1 MFKQGLLTT
10 LVSLLLSMTPAMAD
24 HHEQKQDSHKG
35 MEHPAHEMGE
45 AADVDREQPLTEEY
59 RENLEEARDTKHDPH
74 PAHKM
79 GTEDTHVGTEHP
91 ADEMGDAVT
100 SENYKNE
107 EKSEKYKENL
117 EEAKESEGTKHPA
130 HEMGEGEEM
139 LDKRGN

>member
-1 MFKQGLLTT
+1 MLKQGLLTT
-10 LVSLLLSMTPAMAD
+10 FISLLLATMPAMAD
-24 HHEQKQDSHKG
+24 HHKDTADSHKG

-45 AADVDREQPLTEEY
+45 AADVDREEPLSEEY
-59 RENLEEARDTKHDPH
+59 RENLDAAKDSKHDPH

-79 GTEDTHVGTEHP
+79 GGENTHVGTEHP

-100 SENYKNE
+100 SKDYKKDNPC
-107 EKSEKYKENL
+107 KENM
-117 EEAKESEGTKHPA
+117 EAAKESKGTKHPA